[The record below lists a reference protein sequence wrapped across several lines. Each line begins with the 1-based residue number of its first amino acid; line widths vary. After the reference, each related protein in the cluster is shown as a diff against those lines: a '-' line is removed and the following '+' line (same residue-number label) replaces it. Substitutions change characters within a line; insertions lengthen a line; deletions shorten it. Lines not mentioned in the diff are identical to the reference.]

1 VSAAAVGA
9 VSAPETAAAIDALV
23 RVENLSVAFDG
34 TTVVSGIGFTLEP
47 GRCVA
52 LVGESGSGKSVTA
65 RSLLG
70 LAGRGS
76 TVTADRLT
84 VGAHDLLRLDERE
97 WRGLRGREVGLVLQD
112 ALVSLDPLVN
122 IRGQL
127 NEPLRLHTE
136 LNRPERLSRSAELL
150 SEVGIADAALRL
162 RQYPHQLSG
171 GLRQRALIASAVA
184 ANPRVLIADEPTT
197 ALDVTVQKQVLALLA
212 RLKAQ
217 GTGLLLVS
225 HDLAVV
231 SSLADEILVLRG
243 GELVERGDP
252 DAVLRDP
259 QASYTKELIA
269 AIPSGSS
276 RGTRLSK
283 LPPFSFA
290 DRRVPAA
297 QPLAPGSAD
306 PAPPVIEA
314 RALNKVY
321 PRPGGGGTQVLFDV
335 SFDVRRGTTL
345 GLVGESGSGKSTAAG
360 IVLGLTEPS
369 SGEVRLDGEPWSSVP
384 ERKRRMRRRRI
395 QTISQDPLGSFDPRD
410 SVRAILTEALGAAGV
425 PAEDRLDR
433 AVQLLEQVGL
443 RGEHLGRHPLEL
455 SGGQRQ
461 RVSISRAL
469 ATDPEVIVCDE
480 PVSALD
486 VSIQAQVLDLLTD
499 LQDQLGVSL
508 LFISHDLGVIRHIA
522 HDVAVM
528 QHGRIVETGEP
539 EQIFEQPEHP
549 YTRELISAIPRL

>member
-276 RGTRLSK
+276 RGTRLS
-283 LPPFSFA
+283 
-290 DRRVPAA
+290 
-297 QPLAPGSAD
+297 
-306 PAPPVIEA
+306 
-314 RALNKVY
+314 
-321 PRPGGGGTQVLFDV
+321 
-335 SFDVRRGTTL
+335 
-345 GLVGESGSGKSTAAG
+345 
-360 IVLGLTEPS
+360 
-369 SGEVRLDGEPWSSVP
+369 
-384 ERKRRMRRRRI
+384 
-395 QTISQDPLGSFDPRD
+395 
-410 SVRAILTEALGAAGV
+410 
-425 PAEDRLDR
+425 
-433 AVQLLEQVGL
+433 
-443 RGEHLGRHPLEL
+443 
-455 SGGQRQ
+455 
-461 RVSISRAL
+461 
-469 ATDPEVIVCDE
+469 
-480 PVSALD
+480 
-486 VSIQAQVLDLLTD
+486 
-499 LQDQLGVSL
+499 
-508 LFISHDLGVIRHIA
+508 
-522 HDVAVM
+522 
-528 QHGRIVETGEP
+528 
-539 EQIFEQPEHP
+539 
-549 YTRELISAIPRL
+549 